1 LPGKDIIMTDEIPP
15 PPSIRTSELWGRNAP
30 YALLPSA
37 RHSVGW
43 LQTNDDTTIPLE
55 ERAKFVT
62 IRRSAMGTY
71 KTISTYPLTRDG
83 WQQACQELGA
93 LEPSAMPILRK
104 LLAQRME
111 EDAARA
117 AEVPTDPVTGSV
129 IPPRSSPEVRA
140 RILQLIKQAN
150 PKYAKPFEKDRISV
164 FSMVGTESWAEYGQV
179 VLQMAILDTLLS
191 IEELLRGDDA
201 KDGEDGTEE

>member
-1 LPGKDIIMTDEIPP
+1 MTDEIPP
-15 PPSIRTSELWGRNAP
+15 PVIRTSELWGRNTP

-43 LQTNDDTTIPLE
+43 LQTSDDTTIPLE
-55 ERAKFVT
+55 ERARFVT
-62 IRRSAMGTY
+62 IRRNAMGTY
-71 KTISTYPLTRDG
+71 KVVSTYPLSKDG
-83 WQQACQELGA
+83 WQQACQELVA
-93 LEPSAMPILRK
+93 LEPSAMALLRNV
-104 LLAQRME
+104 LAHRIE

-140 RILQLIKQAN
+140 RLLQLIKQAH
-150 PKYAKPFEKDRISV
+150 PKYAKPFEKDRIAA
-164 FSMVGTESWAEYGQV
+164 FSLVGTESWADYGQV

-191 IEELLRGDDA
+191 IEELLTKANGADSSD
-201 KDGEDGTEE
+201 EDQ